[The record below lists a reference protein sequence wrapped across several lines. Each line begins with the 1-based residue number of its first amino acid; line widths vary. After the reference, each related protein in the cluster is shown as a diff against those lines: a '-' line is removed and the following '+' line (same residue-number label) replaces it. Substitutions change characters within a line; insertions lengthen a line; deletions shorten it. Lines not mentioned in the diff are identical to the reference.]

1 MMDYKH
7 LLSMVYM
14 DVSRIAHPR
23 IGEGK
28 CSSVREECRAHE
40 IYIIYCHSVHKI
52 IIVVKSS
59 TRRSTRGDEV

>member
-14 DVSRIAHPR
+14 DVSRIEHPH
-23 IGEGK
+23 IGERK
-28 CSSVREECRAHE
+28 CSSVRGEFRAHE
-40 IYIIYCHSVHKI
+40 IYIIYCRSVHKI

-59 TRRSTRGDEV
+59 TRRSTRGDDV